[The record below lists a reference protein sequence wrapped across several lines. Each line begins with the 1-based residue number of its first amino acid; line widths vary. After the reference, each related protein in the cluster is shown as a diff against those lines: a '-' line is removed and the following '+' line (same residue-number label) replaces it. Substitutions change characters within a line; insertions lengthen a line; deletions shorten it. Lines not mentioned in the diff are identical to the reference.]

1 MPNILDFSYE
11 ELGTNR
17 YYAQQ
22 KRMLFKEITKDAQPF
37 VVIGKDSLSVDPQ
50 VNGVYEPIIKNLI
63 EYLAQNGYSDCLID
77 IGANI
82 GLSSCQSG
90 SAFKEIHCFEP
101 NPICAAICKLNLQK
115 FLPQA
120 NYHLHEYGLGEAD
133 RTATLKIPYGNSG
146 GAFIADGVNAY
157 SNEVLAS
164 KDNFQSFEARNY
176 FEQPIAIKSAK
187 SVLETLTQQLLEK
200 ERSAWVIKL
209 DVEGYE
215 PFILKA
221 LSCLPPTVRC
231 VIIFESWD
239 PNFDLQA
246 ILKSFGQRARAF
258 TLTSQR
264 SYQNLAHRV
273 LKKLFA
279 RFAAD
284 LTHRLAPYR
293 AGDSGDLVIV
303 IDATAD
309 L

>member
-63 EYLAQNGYSDCLID
+63 EYLAQNGYSDFLID

-200 ERSAWVIKL
+200 ERSAGVIKL

-221 LSCLPPTVRC
+221 LSCLPPTMRC

-273 LKKLFA
+273 LKKLFV

-284 LTHRLAPYR
+284 LTHRLVPYR
-293 AGDSGDLVIV
+293 AGDSGDLVIA

>member
-1 MPNILDFSYE
+1 MPNILDFSYQ
-11 ELGTNR
+11 ELGANR
-17 YYAQQ
+17 HRAQQ
-22 KRMLFKEITKDAQPF
+22 KRILFKELTKDAQPF

-63 EYLAQNGYSDCLID
+63 DYLAQNGYGDFLID

-120 NYHLHEYGLGEAD
+120 NYHLHEYGLGEGD
-133 RTATLKIPYGNSG
+133 RTAILKIPFGNSG

-164 KDNFQSFEARNY
+164 KDNFQSFDARNY
-176 FEQPIAIKSAK
+176 FEQPIAIKSAR
-187 SVLETLTQQLLEK
+187 SVLETLTQELLEK
-200 ERSAWVIKL
+200 QRSAGVIKL

-215 PFILKA
+215 PVILKA
-221 LSCLPPTVRC
+221 LSCLPPPMRC

-239 PNFDLQA
+239 PNFDLED
-246 ILKSFGQRARAF
+246 ILKSFEQRASAF
-258 TLTSQR
+258 TLASQR

-279 RFAAD
+279 RYAAD
-284 LTHRLAPYR
+284 LTHRLAPYQL
-293 AGDSGDLVIV
+293 GDSGDLVIL
-303 IDATAD
+303 IDAATD
-309 L
+309 F